1 VKGGKEVRREM
12 DNDEGSIARYHTA
25 EAAQRIQLV
34 KEWLAL
40 GKRHLAESTHK
51 QQISNAIHEAITHLR
66 LADEAVLGYKRSL
79 AP

>member
-40 GKRHLAESTHK
+40 GKRHLAESPHR
-51 QQISNAIHEAITHLR
+51 E
-66 LADEAVLGYKRSL
+66 
-79 AP
+79 